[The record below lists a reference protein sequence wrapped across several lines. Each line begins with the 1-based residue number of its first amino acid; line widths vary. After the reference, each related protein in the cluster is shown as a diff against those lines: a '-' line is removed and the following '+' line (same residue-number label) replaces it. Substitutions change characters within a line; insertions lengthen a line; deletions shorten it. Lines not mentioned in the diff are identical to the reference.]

1 MNRSITA
8 FCAACL
14 SFCVGMAAAS
24 SVEYSQAVMAGLKMT
39 VEEAE
44 ALEERLATDAGDL
57 NARTQLIVYHHR
69 NVYSEA
75 SSGVAHSGHVLWLIR
90 NAPRAA
96 ILGTPHAKIFSHRDA
111 DGYIAGKD
119 AWASHL
125 EREPTNVTFLGH
137 AASFYWPFEDR
148 NLKIETLEKVQSLD
162 PANAEWPT
170 ELGQLYLREAAIPE
184 LVRYRLQIPDG
195 FDPDDPR
202 RPAAG
207 VSEPLERRSAG
218 QASIAGRALEHL
230 RRAYEL
236 AGSDPERTYLLEGL
250 AEAAFRAGQYGD
262 AQTYADAMLT
272 APTMGRNDESHIH
285 KANIVLGQ
293 LALAED
299 DVVTAKHHL
308 LAAGKVSGAPT
319 LGSFGPNMQLAA
331 ELLERGERE
340 VVLEY
345 FELCSNFWPSDKL
358 KDWAALVKG
367 GRTPDF
373 GANLVY

>member
-1 MNRSITA
+1 MNRLITA

-14 SFCVGMAAAS
+14 SICVGVAAAS
-24 SVEYSQAVMAGLKMT
+24 PVEYSQAVMAGLKMT
-39 VEEAE
+39 VEEAA
-44 ALEERLATDAGDL
+44 ALEERLAADADDL
-57 NARTQLIVYHHR
+57 KARTQLIVYHHR
-69 NVYSEA
+69 NVYTGDP

-90 NAPRAA
+90 NAPQAA
-96 ILGTPHAKIFSHRDA
+96 ILGTPHGQIDPHSDA

-119 AWASHL
+119 AWATHL

-137 AASFYWPFEDR
+137 AASFYGSFQDDD
-148 NLKIETLEKVQSLD
+148 LLIETLEKAQSLD
-162 PANAEWPT
+162 PANAKWPT
-170 ELGQLYLREAAIPE
+170 QLGHLYLREAA
-184 LVRYRLQIPDG
+184 
-195 FDPDDPR
+195 
-202 RPAAG
+202 
-207 VSEPLERRSAG
+207 S
-218 QASIAGRALEHL
+218 AGRALEHL

-250 AEAAFRAGQYGD
+250 AEAAFRAEQYGD

-285 KANIVLGQ
+285 KANIVLGRV
-293 LALAED
+293 ALVED

-319 LGSFGPNMQLAA
+319 LGSFGPNMRLAA
-331 ELLERGERE
+331 DLLERGEQD

>member
-1 MNRSITA
+1 MNCSMTA
-8 FCAACL
+8 FCAAFL
-14 SFCVGMAAAS
+14 SFNVGVAAAS
-24 SVEYSQAVMAGLKMT
+24 PVEYSQAVMAGLKMT

-44 ALEERLATDAGDL
+44 ALEERLATDADDL
-57 NARTQLIVYHHR
+57 KARTQLIVYHDR
-69 NVYSEA
+69 NVYSDA

-90 NAPRAA
+90 NAPQAA
-96 ILGTPHAKIFSHRDA
+96 ILGTPHGQIDPHRDA

-119 AWASHL
+119 AWATHL

-137 AASFYWPFEDR
+137 AASFYGSFQDDD
-148 NLKIETLEKVQSLD
+148 LVIETLEKAQSLD
-162 PANAEWPT
+162 PANAKWPT
-170 ELGQLYLREAAIPE
+170 QLGHLYLREAA
-184 LVRYRLQIPDG
+184 
-195 FDPDDPR
+195 
-202 RPAAG
+202 
-207 VSEPLERRSAG
+207 S
-218 QASIAGRALEHL
+218 AGRALEHL

-285 KANIVLGQ
+285 KANIVLGRV
-293 LALAED
+293 ALAED
-299 DVVTAKHHL
+299 DAVTAKHHL

-319 LGSFGPNMQLAA
+319 LGSFGPNMRLAA
-331 ELLERGERE
+331 ELLERGEQE